1 MDIEISENWN
11 NLILCTSNT
20 RRTYLFE
27 ITKYKKFNKKT
38 FLEYLK
44 NSSFTFDS
52 QKISLNI
59 LIFLEKNKIF
69 DGNNFNEIYHFDN
82 KYVYVYINKKRVNL
96 KKYQI
101 AWRFLHLYTLRY
113 YKKLLPFERKILE
126 KNFINKNGF
135 TENLNIEYA
144 LNPEI
149 FNLPKTR
156 VDLLVKLKNKTI
168 VIEFNEDS
176 HKLREKCSLKEEERN
191 LALANGALMKN
202 NNLECIR
209 FIWESILYSDNKK
222 IIFYNFLDSIK
233 NKIIMNCINKE
244 DYIIEKINYYFG
256 EGFKLG
262 KIIYESYLNKNKFK
276 IKINK
281 LVKELKLITKNSS
294 NKLKKII
301 INEQKDIIKYLK
313 KEKEK
318 YNTSNIE
325 ETLDIESFSDSDD
338 DSDDNFEF
346 TDYLYILNNNINFN
360 GMIVFLKNIS
370 IANDFNIIDVYNAQK
385 LLNNIFT
392 NFIKAHEDLYDE
404 VTSNSEFI
412 KHFE

>member
-1 MDIEISENWN
+1 MDIKIAEEWN

-20 RRTYLFE
+20 SKTYLFE

-59 LIFLEKNKIF
+59 LIFLEKYKIF
-69 DGNNFNEIYHFDN
+69 DGNTFNEIYHFDN
-82 KYVYVYINKKRVNL
+82 KYVYVNINKKRINL

-113 YKKLLPFERKILE
+113 YKKLLPFERNILE

-156 VDLLVKLKNKTI
+156 VDLLVKLNNKTI

-176 HKLREKCSLKEEERN
+176 HKLREKCSLREEERN

-222 IIFYNFLDSIK
+222 IIFYNFLESIK

-244 DYIIEKINYYFG
+244 NYIIEKINYYFG
-256 EGFKLG
+256 EGFNMG
-262 KIIYESYLNKNKFK
+262 GDIYNSYKNKKKFT
-276 IKINK
+276 INIESF
-281 LVKELKLITKNSS
+281 VKCLGLKTKNPYS
-294 NKLKKII
+294 KIKKII
-301 INEQKDIIKYLK
+301 IN
-313 KEKEK
+313 KEKLIINYYENLNQKK
-318 YNTSNIE
+318 YNDKNN
-325 ETLDIESFSDSDD
+325 DIDNLLGESFSDDEEEDD
-338 DSDDNFEF
+338 EVNDKKYYYENKMNF
-346 TDYLYILNNNINFN
+346 YGLILL
-360 GMIVFLKNIS
+360 LKNLDITNNFKIEDEIKS
-370 IANDFNIIDVYNAQK
+370 QN
-385 LLNNIFT
+385 LLENIFN